1 MFARET
7 KKPAF
12 AGLFTKNDRTL
23 KITVKPFD
31 NDSVAVV
38 DEQQFFSLHHVV
50 LVMPSKLEES
60 PYERNVFR
68 LVNYL
73 LLDH

>member
-1 MFARET
+1 MFAKET
-7 KKPAF
+7 KKPAC

-38 DEQQFFSLHHVV
+38 NEQQFVSLHHVEF
-50 LVMPSKLEES
+50 VMPSKLEES
-60 PYERNVFR
+60 PYERNFF
-68 LVNYL
+68 
-73 LLDH
+73 